1 MKRFTTTAIAAA
13 IALAFG
19 TAAIAADATTA
30 PAAGVNKTETAG
42 EYIDDAVITGKIKAA
57 IFEDASVKATEVN
70 VVTYKGVVQLS
81 GFVASRAS
89 IDKAVKLAKA
99 VKGVTSV
106 KNDMIVKG
114 MQ

>member
-1 MKRFTTTAIAAA
+1 MKRFTITAIAAA
-13 IALAFG
+13 ITLAFG
-19 TAAIAADATTA
+19 ASAIAADATTA
-30 PAAGVNKTETAG
+30 PAATAG
-42 EYIDDAVITGKIKAA
+42 KSETPGQYVDDAVITTKIKAA

-70 VVTYKGVVQLS
+70 VVTYKGMVQLS

-114 MQ
+114 TQ